1 MRCLNLNLCLW
12 LHRLLVITWQIY
24 LLEKWLAKFLRVKIC
39 NKIKPTNDC
48 GADRRRTREK
58 MNFRCHSA
66 IFKPNFH
73 VRPCIFAAIFSFCLG
88 FHLTVRFFLKNCFNP
103 AQNPFGILVY
113 QRFVEIMK
121 FSKWNKGRSKN
132 FFFFQIMRCFWQL
145 FQRKWLNAKDAQN
158 FLANI

>member
-1 MRCLNLNLCLW
+1 MRCLSLCLW

-39 NKIKPTNDC
+39 NKIKPTNGC

-58 MNFRCHSA
+58 MNLWCHSA
-66 IFKPNFH
+66 IVKPNFH
-73 VRPCIFAAIFSFCLG
+73 VWPCIFAAIFSFCLG

-121 FSKWNKGRSKN
+121 FLKRVVARISFSSKLCAVSDNYSN
-132 FFFFQIMRCFWQL
+132 VNDLM
-145 FQRKWLNAKDAQN
+145 QRMLRI
-158 FLANI
+158 F